1 MSYQKVIIVGN
12 LGRDPEMRYT
22 QGGTAVCDFSV
33 AVSRQWTDQQSG
45 EQREKT
51 TWFRVSAWNKLAET
65 CNQYVKKGMRVLVTG
80 EVEAS
85 AWIAQDGT
93 AKGTLELTARDVK
106 FLSRKEDGDNLRDSN
121 GDPVPNE
128 LHSIPF

>member
-1 MSYQKVIIVGN
+1 MYQYTVLVGN
-12 LGRDPEMRYT
+12 VGRDPEMRYT